1 LPPFNQ
7 SYRDLDLD
15 FVANPNTGNLNIKK
29 DDAAILR
36 ALKNVLF
43 TSRFEKPFD
52 PEFGSDI
59 KSMLFEPI
67 DTMFALD
74 LTDIIKDAVNNYE
87 PRVEL
92 TEVVVDAKPDLNA
105 YHVFLKFFIIN
116 SPVERKLDF
125 LLERLR

>member
-1 LPPFNQ
+1 MPFNQ
-7 SYRDLDLD
+7 TYTDLDLD
-15 FVANPNTGNLNIKK
+15 FIANPNTGNLNIKK

-43 TSRFEKPFD
+43 TNRYERPFN

-59 KSMLFEPI
+59 YRTLFEPI
-67 DTMFALD
+67 HSTFALD
-74 LTDIIKDAVNNYE
+74 LQQIITDAITNYE

-92 TEVVVDAKPDLNA
+92 KEVRVTAKPGQNGYAVYLR
-105 YHVFLKFFIIN
+105 FFVLN
-116 SPVERKLDF
+116 SPVEKTLDF

>member
-1 LPPFNQ
+1 MPFNQ

-15 FVANPNTGNLNIKK
+15 FIANPNTGNLNIKK

-52 PEFGSDI
+52 PEYGSDI
-59 KSMLFEPI
+59 KRTLFEPI
-67 DTMFALD
+67 DSMFALD
-74 LTDIIKDAVNNYE
+74 LQDIIKDSINNHE

-92 TEVVVDAKPDLNA
+92 KEVVVDAKPDVNA

-116 SPVERKLDF
+116 SPVERQLDF

>member
-1 LPPFNQ
+1 MPFDQ

-15 FVANPNTGNLNIKK
+15 FIANPNTGNLNIKK

-52 PEFGSDI
+52 PEYGSDI
-59 KSMLFEPI
+59 KRTLFEPI
-67 DTMFALD
+67 DSMFALD
-74 LTDIIKDAVNNYE
+74 LQDIIKDSINNHE

-92 TEVVVDAKPDLNA
+92 KEVVVDAKPDVNA

-116 SPVERKLDF
+116 SPVERQLDF